1 MGGTVMN
8 FDLIIIG
15 GPTASGKSALAL
27 EIARRFNGEIVNCD
41 SMQLYKGL
49 DIGTAK
55 PTPAE
60 RSEIPHHLLDIY
72 EITERSDVYKF
83 RQMALDCIADIL
95 NRKKLPVLVGGSGFY
110 LKALTNGLDDLPG
123 DVELRKKLDLEFDGE
138 KNFDKLRSVMAE
150 KDSAALEKF
159 YNHQRK
165 LIRALEVFELTGK
178 SILELQKNTPCP
190 FPYKYKFITLLPDR
204 EILKAKIRKRA
215 EIMLE
220 SGWLEEAKQAI
231 AAGLLTTPTAHQA
244 LGYSEI
250 GDYLAGKLTKS
261 ELLERISVKTWQF
274 ARRQYTWFR
283 HQHPES
289 TIIENGQSF
298 FNCTNL

>member
-1 MGGTVMN
+1 MDY
-8 FDLIIIG
+8 DLIIIG

-27 EIARRFNGEIVNCD
+27 DIARKNNGEIVNCD
-41 SMQLYKGL
+41 SMQLYKNL

-55 PTPAE
+55 PTAAE
-60 RSEIPHHLLDIY
+60 RAEIPHHLLDVY

-95 NRKKLPVLVGGSGFY
+95 KRKKLPVLVGGSGFY
-110 LKALTNGLDDLPG
+110 LKALTQGLDDLPG
-123 DVELRKKLDLEFDGE
+123 DVELRKKLDELYDGDE
-138 KNFDKLRSVMAE
+138 NFDELREVMAH
-150 KDSAALEKF
+150 KDPVALEKF

-178 SILELQKNTPCP
+178 SILELQKNSPAA

-204 EILKAKIRKRA
+204 EHLKERIRKRA

-220 SGWLEEAKQAI
+220 QGWIEEAENAL
-231 AAGLLTTPTAHQA
+231 ANGLLQTPTAHQA
-244 LGYSEI
+244 LGYAEI
-250 GDYLAGKLTKS
+250 GEFLSGKINKEQLV
-261 ELLERISVKTWQF
+261 ELITTKTWQF

-289 TIIENGQSF
+289 VIITDRAGFIPEKI
-298 FNCTNL
+298 LK

>member
-1 MGGTVMN
+1 MGGFVMD

-15 GPTASGKSALAL
+15 GPTASGKSAMAL
-27 EIARRFNGEIVNCD
+27 NIARKNNGEIVNCD

-55 PTPAE
+55 PTIQE
-60 RSEIPHHLLDIY
+60 RTEIPHHLLDVY

-83 RQMALDCIADIL
+83 RKMALDCITDIL
-95 NRKKLPVLVGGSGFY
+95 RRKKLPVLVGGSGFY
-110 LKALTNGLDDLPG
+110 LKALTCGLDDLPG

-138 KNFDKLRSVMAE
+138 ANFDKLRSVIAA

-165 LIRALEVFELTGK
+165 MIRALEVFELTGK
-178 SILELQKNTPCP
+178 SILELQKNTPAP
-190 FPYKYKFITLLPDR
+190 FPYQYKFITLLPDR
-204 EILKAKIRKRA
+204 EILKVKIRKRA

-220 SGWLEEAKQAI
+220 SGWIEEARKVLD
-231 AAGLLTTPTAHQA
+231 AGLLTTPTAHQS
-244 LGYSEI
+244 LGYAEI
-250 GDYLAGKLTKS
+250 GEYLAGKLTKA
-261 ELLERISVKTWQF
+261 ELIERISVKTWQF

-283 HQHPES
+283 RQHPES
-289 TIIENGQSF
+289 EIIS
-298 FNCTNL
+298 